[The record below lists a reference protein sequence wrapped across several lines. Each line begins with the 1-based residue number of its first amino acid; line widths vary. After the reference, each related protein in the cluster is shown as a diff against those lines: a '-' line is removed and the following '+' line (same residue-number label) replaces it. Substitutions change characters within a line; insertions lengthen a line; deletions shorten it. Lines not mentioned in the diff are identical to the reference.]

1 MGKENLENPEKKFTS
16 VGAKI
21 QEAQKS
27 EFLVCTVHTEQNSAA
42 VPIVTDD
49 IWESWDQL
57 QDLSAQA
64 DELREY

>member
-27 EFLVCTVHTEQNSAA
+27 EFLVCTVHTELKFSSG
-42 VPIVTDD
+42 TD
-49 IWESWDQL
+49 
-57 QDLSAQA
+57 
-64 DELREY
+64 RYR